1 MEGPLFLN
9 CWLNTENGDD
19 FFSELIC
26 ISFLYLMSIS
36 WRQRLS
42 GRKERMRRRLRQCR
56 AYLQRRGRKKN
67 EHPRKRLD
75 GWTDGCK
82 DGGTEG
88 RKNRAMRRSQKKTRS
103 YCVDLCERT
112 RMGRQGSQDGH
123 YFWEE
128 AMMQNSGKDTAMPRH
143 TTPRN
148 ATALRLIGYLTDAV
162 YAALFASFDHW
173 FIRFFLPL
181 TQGCQAFSSCSRHGA
196 IAQTDLFQ
204 IEINSKRLLFLDTI
218 SKNVTEMCNTV
229 GITFHGNMK

>member
-75 GWTDGCK
+75 GWTDGWK
-82 DGGTEG
+82 EGRTEG
-88 RKNRAMRRSQKKTRS
+88 RKDRAMRRSQKKTRS

-112 RMGRQGSQDGH
+112 RMGRQGTQDGH

-148 ATALRLIGYLTDAV
+148 ATALRFIGYLTDAV
-162 YAALFASFDHW
+162 HAAFIGSLVHPIFPPSNPGVPGLFQLFKTRGNSTN
-173 FIRFFLPL
+173 R
-181 TQGCQAFSSCSRHGA
+181 SSLCY
-196 IAQTDLFQ
+196 LFQ

-218 SKNVTEMCNTV
+218 SKNVTEM
-229 GITFHGNMK
+229 